1 MFVIIPGRLLRE
13 NHTFD
18 PKLRRPEE
26 RAATDGGDAGVGV
39 RLSNQLQHVFIHAE
53 NVERSRRRYFMTCV
67 DGREMA
73 NHFWEYHMATILHE
87 PSRTFGEFLLLP
99 NLTSENTTPANVSL
113 VTPLVKFKKGET
125 PALTLNI
132 PFTSS
137 IMQSVSDD
145 GMAIALAR
153 SGGVSFV
160 FSSQSIESQASM
172 VAKVKKYKA
181 GMVESDSNVMPDAPA
196 SSLVA
201 LKNKTGHS
209 TVAVT
214 HDGSPRGKLLG
225 IVTSRDYSQEDFDS
239 GSLVSDIMTPVERII
254 AGVDGMTLKEANALI
269 KRNKLNVLPV
279 VDRDGYLSSLVFRK
293 DYDEHVNNPHEL
305 LDEKKKLLV
314 GAGVNTRDYQS
325 RIPALVSAGADILCI
340 DSSDGFSAWQKHVID
355 FVREKYGN
363 TVKIGAGN
371 VVDARGFQYLVEA
384 GADFVKVGIGGG
396 AICITREEK
405 GIGRGQASALMDVV
419 SARDEHYARTGVYVP
434 VCSDGGIVY
443 DNHMIVALAMGAD
456 FLMMGR
462 YFARFDE
469 SPAALVKLGSSYYKE
484 YWGEGSNRARN
495 WQRYDSG
502 GQGKEGSG
510 MIFEEGV
517 DAYVPYAGRLAKNV
531 ELTLAKIKSTMCSC
545 GSLTLREFTESAVL
559 TVVSAMSLREA
570 GTNDVLKKEESG
582 IRNG

>member
-1 MFVIIPGRLLRE
+1 MAKVLL
-13 NHTFD
+13 
-18 PKLRRPEE
+18 
-26 RAATDGGDAGVGV
+26 
-39 RLSNQLQHVFIHAE
+39 
-53 NVERSRRRYFMTCV
+53 
-67 DGREMA
+67 
-73 NHFWEYHMATILHE
+73 E

-99 NLTSENTTPANVSL
+99 NLTSEQTTPANVSL
-113 VTPLVKFKKGET
+113 AAPLVKFKTGDK
-125 PALTLNI
+125 PDLTLNI

-153 SGGVSFV
+153 AGGVSFV
-160 FSSQSIESQASM
+160 FSSQSIASQANM

-181 GMVESDSNVMPDAPA
+181 GMVESDSNVAPEALA

-201 LKNKTGHS
+201 LKQQTGHS

-214 HDGSPRGKLLG
+214 HDGTARGKLLG
-225 IVTSRDYSQEDFDS
+225 IVTSRDYSQEDFDR
-239 GSLVSDIMTPVERII
+239 GSLVADIMTPVEKII
-254 AGVDGMTLKEANALI
+254 SGVDGMPLKDANALI
-269 KRNKLNVLPV
+269 RRNKLNVLPIL
-279 VDRDGYLSSLVFRK
+279 DKNGYLSSLVFRK
-293 DYDEHVNNPHEL
+293 DYDEHVNNPREL

-314 GAGVNTRDYQS
+314 GAGVNTRDYET
-325 RIPALVSAGADILCI
+325 RIPALVDAGADVFCI
-340 DSSDGFSAWQKHVID
+340 DSSDGYSVWQKHVID
-355 FVREKYGN
+355 FVRTKYGDK
-363 TVKIGAGN
+363 VKIGAGN
-371 VVDARGFQYLVEA
+371 VVDARGFNYLAEA

-419 SARDEHYARTGVYVP
+419 TARDEYQARTGVYIP
-434 VCSDGGIVY
+434 ICSDGGIVY
-443 DNHMIVALAMGAD
+443 DNHMIIALAMGAD

-495 WQRYDSG
+495 WERYDAG
-502 GQGKEGSG
+502 AEAGAKKGLL
-510 MIFEEGV
+510 FEEGV
-517 DAYVPYAGRLAKNV
+517 DAYVPYAGRLTKNV

-545 GSLTLREFTESAVL
+545 GSLTLREFTETAVL

-570 GTNDVLKKEESG
+570 GTSDVLKKEDSG
-582 IRNG
+582 IRNV